1 MGVKNVTEEQL
12 EQEEQEEYRFLGVRI
27 ISDNTI
33 YAIKQ
38 QASNDVCTET
48 DETEN
53 GYVENTKLSEVGGM
67 WV

>member
-48 DETEN
+48 DEMEN
-53 GYVENTKLSEVGGM
+53 GYVENTKLSEVSGM